1 MEPDEKRKQ
10 AIKTLMLDRQTLTE
24 EELEEYVKVPAFD
37 PIKSTPVPTV
47 KISPEIKEEVTEV
60 PFVEKVEPEKAVK
73 QKTEQKVEQKV
84 EQKQQIIAEKEKQ
97 VEISNLDF
105 INEICNFPKTEQKAD
120 KKNKIDNLQ
129 TETKTDGKAKFRN
142 RLIAIG
148 YVIIIGI
155 CAGWVIGNSIAIHN
169 QANALNLANT
179 SYEVNV
185 AKYVMKLSQLD
196 GIEVEDDTDSF
207 SPITSAIELQ
217 PEPLSEPYEE
227 TKTSNWFDKL
237 CNWLSK
243 LFRG

>member
-1 MEPDEKRKQ
+1 MEPDEKKKQ
-10 AIKTLMLDRQTLTE
+10 AMKTLMLDRQTLTD

-37 PIKSTPVPTV
+37 PIKSVPVPTV
-47 KISPEIKEEVTEV
+47 KISPEIKEEVIQEQ
-60 PFVEKVEPEKAVK
+60 PKIENL
-73 QKTEQKVEQKV
+73 QTEQAVQQKEEHEIEQKF
-84 EQKQQIIAEKEKQ
+84 AETDEK

-105 INEICNFPKTEQKAD
+105 INEIYNFPETKKNIENKTEI
-120 KKNKIDNLQ
+120 KNIQ
-129 TETKTDGKAKFRN
+129 TETKNNGKAKFRN

-169 QANALNLANT
+169 QANALNFANT

-196 GIEVEDDTDSF
+196 GIEIEDDTDSF

-217 PEPLSEPYEE
+217 PESLSQPHEE